1 MKRTEAYPERR
12 SNGELRLNNQKT
24 YNQYEKKPSKVNP
37 VFKEDHY
44 GVKKEVKRNADKVTG

>member
-1 MKRTEAYPERR
+1 MKRTPAYPERR

-24 YNQYEKKPSKVNP
+24 YTKYEKNPSKVNP

-44 GVKKEVKRNADKVTG
+44 VVKKEVGNAKGN